1 MVIKP
6 SPGPQ
11 TAIKKNEAEVYVM
24 IYKDAHD
31 ILLSEQKVNCETK
44 YLLRSLFTERQKE
57 KKCRSIYIYLSIYI
71 YTHTHTHTHLYLQK
85 QEKK

>member
-1 MVIKP
+1 MIKP

-11 TAIKKNEAEVYVM
+11 TAIKKNEAEVHVM

-44 YLLRSLFTERQKE
+44 CLLRSLFTENKKK
-57 KKCRSIYIYLSIYI
+57 KKCRSIYIYLALYKH
-71 YTHTHTHTHLYLQK
+71 THTHTHTHLFA
-85 QEKK
+85 EARKK

>member
-11 TAIKKNEAEVYVM
+11 TAIKKNEAKVYVM

-31 ILLSEQKVNCETK
+31 TLLSEQKVNCETK
-44 YLLRSLFTERQKE
+44 CY
-57 KKCRSIYIYLSIYI
+57 
-71 YTHTHTHTHLYLQK
+71 
-85 QEKK
+85 